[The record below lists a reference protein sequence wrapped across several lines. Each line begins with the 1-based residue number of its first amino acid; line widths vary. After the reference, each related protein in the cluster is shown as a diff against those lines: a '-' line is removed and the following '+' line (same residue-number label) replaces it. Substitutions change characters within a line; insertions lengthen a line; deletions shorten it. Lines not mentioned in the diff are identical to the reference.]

1 MYVIHLLISLFELIA
16 KRLYDGNL
24 EELCVQASNITLQQ
38 KCVSCQ
44 PLWSQKTVHI
54 SSLPQ
59 EILIYIFRWVV
70 SSDLDMRSLEVLS
83 MVRGADLE
91 KNVLNLSLAV
101 NVNACMHQKLLLQCL

>member
-44 PLWSQKTVHI
+44 PLWSQKVIVLGLQQQQPLIDIVFIVDGAHFI
-54 SSLPQ
+54 SSTRNSYL
-59 EILIYIFRWVV
+59 Y
-70 SSDLDMRSLEVLS
+70 
-83 MVRGADLE
+83 
-91 KNVLNLSLAV
+91 
-101 NVNACMHQKLLLQCL
+101 LQMGCLQ